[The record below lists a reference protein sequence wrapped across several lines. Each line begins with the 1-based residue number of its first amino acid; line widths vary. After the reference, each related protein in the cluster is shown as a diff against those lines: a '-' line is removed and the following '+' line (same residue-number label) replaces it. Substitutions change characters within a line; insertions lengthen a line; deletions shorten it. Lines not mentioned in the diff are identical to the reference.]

1 MEMLTA
7 IVDSVASAF
16 QRGGP
21 VMYVILMVSIYTTAL
36 CIERWLHYRRHHRL
50 LKFENNNMAAQLKEA
65 LASEKIMEGEAD
77 TPARRIAFQAF
88 RHQSISKEELSDKI
102 KACFLFE
109 TEKMEKNLN
118 TISVSASLLPMLG
131 LLGTVVGMVT
141 AFDAIAQYGTGDPRM
156 VADGISQALLT
167 TEAGLISS
175 IPLHFLHHNLSGKAD
190 NLIRRL
196 DEYSSAILHIV
207 TERG

>member
-1 MEMLTA
+1 MEILGA
-7 IVDSVASAF
+7 IIDSVVSAF

-21 VMYVILMVSIYTTAL
+21 VMYVILTVSVYATAL
-36 CIERWLHYRRHHRL
+36 CIERFLHYRKQHRI
-50 LKFENNNMAAQLKEA
+50 LKFENNNMVAQLKEA
-65 LASEKIMEGEAD
+65 LTAEKGLEGEPNS
-77 TPARRIAFQAF
+77 PARRIAFQAY
-88 RHQSISKEELSDKI
+88 RHKDISKEELTDKL
-102 KACFLFE
+102 KASFLFE

-175 IPLHFLHHNLSGKAD
+175 IPLAFLHHNLSGKAD

-207 TERG
+207 TERR